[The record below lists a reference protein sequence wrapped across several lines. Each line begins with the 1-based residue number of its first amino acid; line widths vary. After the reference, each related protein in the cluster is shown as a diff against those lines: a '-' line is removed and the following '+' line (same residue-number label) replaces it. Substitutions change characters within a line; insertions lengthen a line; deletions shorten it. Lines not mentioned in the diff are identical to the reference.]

1 MNSGL
6 REEIG
11 TDAKQGKS
19 LKENIS
25 TLQKDVTNKQLDPPF
40 EVKII
45 RSNRRRK
52 TISARMIKN
61 VMVVYAP
68 AAISDSEL
76 GNVVDKFK
84 KRLQKRKLKEEL
96 DRTQDLKVIA
106 QRLNKEYFSGRLKI
120 QSIEYAA
127 NQKRIFGSCNYK
139 AAKIRVS
146 HRVAKMP
153 HWVRN
158 YVILH
163 EMAHLVESNH
173 SKSFWRIVSRYKLAE
188 RAKGYLIAKGLD
200 STEESHD
207 IE

>member
-1 MNSGL
+1 MD
-6 REEIG
+6 I
-11 TDAKQGKS
+11 
-19 LKENIS
+19 
-25 TLQKDVTNKQLDPPF
+25 TNQQLDTSY

-45 RSNRRRK
+45 RSNKRRK
-52 TISARMIKN
+52 TISARMIEN

-76 GNVVDKFK
+76 GNVIDNFK
-84 KRLQKRKLKEEL
+84 KRLQKRKLKKAL
-96 DRTQDLKVIA
+96 DRTQDLNLIA
-106 QRLNKEYFSGRLKI
+106 ERLNKEYFGARLKI
-120 QSIEYAA
+120 QSIEYAT
-127 NQKRIFGSCNYK
+127 NQERIFGCCNYK

-153 HWVRN
+153 HWVRS
-158 YVILH
+158 YVIIH
-163 EMAHLVESNH
+163 EMAHLVEPNH

-200 STEESHD
+200 STEESDD